1 MLSYCFKQTSMNDKH
16 NKSLTKMS
24 TLIII
29 SPRRSNIDDKRDND
43 FKVAIINK
51 IK

>member
-16 NKSLTKMS
+16 NKSLPKMS
-24 TLIII
+24 TLIVI

-43 FKVAIINK
+43 FKVATINK